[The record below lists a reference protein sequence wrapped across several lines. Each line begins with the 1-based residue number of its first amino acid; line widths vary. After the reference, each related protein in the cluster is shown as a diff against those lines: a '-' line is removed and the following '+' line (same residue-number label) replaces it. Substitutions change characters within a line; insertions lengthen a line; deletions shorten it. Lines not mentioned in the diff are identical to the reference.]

1 MIEEKTK
8 EIELD
13 NIDDQAEDFEEE
25 NEQEE
30 KRNILF
36 IGDSYQWGV
45 RANTNFVDE
54 IRNTY
59 GDQFGKIYSI
69 CQGGYGF
76 SKSEHNFIDLV
87 RANEDCIDEKESI
100 TDIVITGGYNDYY
113 NIDEVYIY
121 ME

>member
-76 SKSEHNFIDLV
+76 SKKSIFIWSNLL
-87 RANEDCIDEKESI
+87 IILPIFFLMPSY
-100 TDIVITGGYNDYY
+100 G
-113 NIDEVYIY
+113 
-121 ME
+121 